1 MTVLAGGWVDAAPFR
16 AHLRFLSGVGSLTT
30 EDVATLA
37 GISTSAADHLLHG
50 RAGRS
55 VRRISPEVARR
66 LLAITANDVRSMRW
80 RLGPA
85 RRARLALAALRRAG
99 RTDAEIAELAGISA
113 TDLAELAGSAE
124 HCSQLLIIRL
134 TTVARSNG
142 IELVPPRSTALSEA
156 A

>member
-16 AHLRFLSGVGSLTT
+16 AHLRFLTGVGLLST

-37 GISTSAADHLLHG
+37 GISASAADHLLHG
-50 RAGRS
+50 RAGRP

-66 LLAITANDVRSMRW
+66 LLAISATDVRSLRW

-85 RRARLALAALRRAG
+85 EKAQLLLAELSRAG
-99 RTDAEIAELAGISA
+99 HSDAQIADEARVSA
-113 TDLAELAGSAE
+113 TELAELAGSPS
-124 HCSQLLIIRL
+124 HCSVLLIIRL
-134 TTVARSNG
+134 TTLARSHG
-142 IELVPPRSTALSEA
+142 IEPIRPRSTALAEA